1 MPDASLHGNLISSI
15 SCDTIR
21 QALLDVGGGL
31 SNVVAINPETRHV
44 SGRTADPA
52 TAAQWAAA
60 RNAAGDNVYFSVNA
74 PKDGSPDSKLRKDH
88 IDTIR
93 ALHVDIDPR
102 PNAPLNEERARL
114 QQLAE
119 AALSTA
125 CPPSAIIDSG
135 GGFQLFWLLQDPIPA
150 TPANV
155 QWAEAQGRAL
165 SSIFGGDATQNVD
178 RIMRLPGSVNWP
190 DAKKRAAGRTP
201 AVARPLP
208 GSRRRVTRQQL
219 EAYAAPA
226 YSTAATAEDAS
237 GQVNAIIS
245 AIDMAA
251 VYEGP
256 TPDLLARL
264 NAAAASNPKL
274 AAALEGQ
281 PPSGADQSPSAFRA
295 SLVARLCTAG
305 GFTPTEYATIAYNLP
320 HCRGRDFG
328 GEWPRQFAREW
339 VNIGV
344 KHAVEHWFNPID
356 PPAPGSHEALFER
369 MAAAANADDAPGAA
383 RFNFLSFHD
392 AADTALSQSTRPLI
406 KGLLD
411 QQAMTVLYGE
421 SNVGKTFIALDI
433 AYHIWAGV
441 DYDGMRTTQGDVIYI
456 AAEGGTGILKRVRA
470 LAVQRNPTRKDGFH
484 ILRSQVNLLD
494 PTADL
499 ADLVAAINSACE
511 RPALIVVDTLSRVLA
526 GGDENSSTDMGALV
540 RNLDAIREKTT
551 AHVMV
556 IHHTGKDKAKGARG
570 HSLLRA
576 ATDTEIEVTDG
587 FVTVTKQRDLEK
599 SWNTGFKLRQVP
611 LGFDADGDPVNGAVV
626 DLCPP
631 EDVVPAPAAE
641 GGGEAGSA
649 DGSGRAGGAGVRGV
663 GVSAGKKGVKPKAG
677 SLGQIVSIVG
687 TLCASSAGRKVST
700 HDILA
705 AVNRTAQ
712 RDKDKI
718 SPKTLLNKLVELRK
732 NGEIISPDKGFWAMD
747 EDKLSRFDVFS

>member
-31 SNVVAINPETRHV
+31 SNVVAINPETRTV

-74 PKDGSPDSKLRKDH
+74 PKDGSPDNKLRKEH
-88 IDTIR
+88 ISAIR

-102 PNAPLNEERARL
+102 PNAPLSEERARIRA
-114 QQLAE
+114 LAE
-119 AALSTA
+119 ASLSTA

-135 GGFQLFWLLQDPIPA
+135 GGFQLFWLLQEPIPA
-150 TPANV
+150 TPASI

-165 SSIFGGDATQNVD
+165 SSVFGGDATQNVD
-178 RIMRLPGSVNWP
+178 RIMRLPGSINWP

-208 GSRRRVTRQQL
+208 GSRRRVTQQQL
-219 EAYAAPA
+219 EDYAPPA
-226 YSTAATAEDAS
+226 YSTATTAEDAS
-237 GQVNAIIS
+237 EQVNAIIS

-251 VYEGP
+251 VYDGP
-256 TPDLLARL
+256 SPDLLTRL
-264 NAAAASNPKL
+264 KAAAASNPKL
-274 AAALEGQ
+274 AALIAGDTLAG
-281 PPSGADQSPSAFRA
+281 PDQSASAFRA
-295 SLVARLCTAG
+295 ALVAHICTAG
-305 GFTPTEYATIAYNLP
+305 GFTPTDYAAIAYSLQ
-320 HCRGRDFG
+320 HCRGRDYDDAG
-328 GEWPRQFAREW
+328 WARQYAREW

-356 PPAPGSHEALFER
+356 PPAPDSNEALFER
-369 MAAAANADDAPGAA
+369 MAAANAEDAPGAA

-392 AADTALSQSTRPLI
+392 AASTALDQSTRPLI

-433 AYHIWAGV
+433 AYHIWTGV

-470 LAVQRNPTRKDGFH
+470 LAVQRNPTRKEGFH

-499 ADLVAAINSACE
+499 GDLVAAINGACE

-599 SWNTGFKLRQVP
+599 SWSTGFKLRQVP

-631 EDVVPAPAAE
+631 EDVVSAPTAE

-649 DGSGRAGGAGVRGV
+649 DGSGGAGGAGVRGV
-663 GVSAGKKGVKPKAG
+663 GGSGAKKGVKPKAG

-687 TLCASSAGRKVST
+687 TLCASSTGRRAST
-700 HDILA
+700 HDILT

-712 RDKDKI
+712 RGI
-718 SPKTLLNKLVELRK
+718 APKTLLNKLVELRK